1 MDTLKMEEDLFSNL
15 TVFDEVVC
23 PSKYNDRG
31 IMTHWTCDQID
42 KYEKLEGAYHDIAF
56 VCKGL

>member
-1 MDTLKMEEDLFSNL
+1 MEEVPFSNL
-15 TVFDEVVC
+15 TVSDEVVC